1 MKTTPVLIAGG
12 GLAGLTTSLF
22 LARQGIPSLLVD
34 RHAGVSIH
42 GRARGINQRTME
54 IYRAYGVADA
64 IERAGA
70 PFNAES
76 GVARCTSLAAEW
88 EWLFDAEEPRAWP
101 ELTAGVFCMA
111 DQNTVEP
118 ILIDAARTAGAEH
131 LFNTELLDFDTDGE
145 GVLATVEDRSTGHRQ
160 IVRAGYLVAADGNRS
175 PIRQRL
181 SIARTGEMTFQHSMN
196 IVFRANLAEF
206 LPRRALFWM
215 IANPDG
221 FFGGLVSTADPDRWQ
236 LSVGYDPATESS
248 ADFTRERCVRLV
260 HAAVGKDIDVGIEG
274 VAAWEQ
280 GVGVAERYRDGRVF
294 LAGDSAHVW
303 PPAGALGANTGVQDA
318 HNLAW
323 KLAAV
328 LKDQAG
334 DDLLD
339 TYDAER
345 RPLAETLAPLIV
357 AHQQAR
363 ISGAAEPEGMDG
375 RTQAFGAG
383 YGPGPVFGSGP
394 GRQARV
400 GWRAPHLWLG
410 DTALHDL
417 CVGDFVLLCDS
428 TEWMEAARTVPVRAH
443 RAENADGWPERYG
456 RGAVLIR
463 PDGYIAWR
471 STGSASASELTKAI
485 DQALHPAR
493 PETRPTPAGTATA
506 RRE

>member
-1 MKTTPVLIAGG
+1 MKTVPVLIVGG
-12 GLAGLTTSLF
+12 GLAGLTSSLF
-22 LARQGIPSLLVD
+22 LAGQGIPSLLVD

-54 IYRAYGVADA
+54 IYRAYGVAEA

-70 PFNAES
+70 PFDAES
-76 GVARCTSLAAEW
+76 GVARCTSLAGEW
-88 EWLFDAEEPRAWP
+88 EWLFDADESRAWP
-101 ELTAGVFCMA
+101 EATAGVFCMA

-118 ILIDAARTAGAEH
+118 ILIDAARRAGAEH
-131 LFNTELLDFDTDGE
+131 LFNTELVDFDTDGE
-145 GVLATVEDRSTGHRQ
+145 GVRATIEDRDTGHRQ
-160 IVRAGYLVAADGNRS
+160 VVRATYLVAADGNRS

-181 SIARTGEMTFQHSMN
+181 GIARTGEMTFQHSMN
-196 IVFRANLAEF
+196 IVFRANLSEF

-221 FFGGLVSTADPDRWQ
+221 FSGGLVSTADPDRWQ
-236 LSVGYDPATESS
+236 ASVGYDPTSESS

-260 HAAVGKDIDVGIEG
+260 HAAVGKDVDVDIEG

-280 GVGVAERYRDGRVF
+280 SVGVAERYRAGRVF
-294 LAGDSAHVW
+294 LVGDSAHVW

-328 LKDQAG
+328 LGGRAG

-345 RPLAETLAPLIV
+345 RPLAETLAPMIV

-363 ISGAAEPEGMDG
+363 YSGAAEPEETDV
-375 RTQAFGAG
+375 RSQTLGAG
-383 YGPGPVFGSGP
+383 YGSGPVFDSGYGP
-394 GRQARV
+394 RASVGR
-400 GWRAPHLWLG
+400 RAPHLWLG

-417 CVGDFVLLCDS
+417 CVDDFVLLCDS
-428 TEWMEAARTVPVRAH
+428 PEWMDAARMVPVRAH
-443 RAENADGWPERYG
+443 RAENADGWSERYG
-456 RGAVLIR
+456 CGAVLIR
-463 PDGYIAWR
+463 PDGYLAWH
-471 STGSASASELTKAI
+471 STGSASAIDLTNAI
-485 DQALHPAR
+485 DHALR
-493 PETRPTPAGTATA
+493 PGERV
-506 RRE
+506 